1 MFKAKAVF
9 PMEGRPAMMMKSL
22 GWKPEVIRSSS
33 SKPEASPVMCSLRSY
48 SFSMCSKVS
57 FRMARTGNAE
67 PCIRRSEIWKISRS
81 ASSRSLST
89 SSRAS

>member
-1 MFKAKAVF
+1 MFSAKAVL
-9 PMEGRPAMMMKSL
+9 PIEGRPAMMMKSVF
-22 GWKPEVIRSSS
+22 WKPEVYWFSF
-33 SKPEASPVMCSLRSY
+33 SKGVASPVTCSFRSY

-57 FRMARTGNAE
+57 RRMARTGTAE

-89 SSRAS
+89 SWRAS